1 MLHWPAGAA
10 RIALVV
16 GLGGLSACTSL
27 GLAESSGGSALAN
40 LVKYGSVTEP
50 PIAERP
56 PEEAPDCPPVL
67 VAAGR
72 AALKS
77 GTSQVSV
84 ANVARECIERP
95 NGAVAVK
102 VGIEGRA
109 LLGPGS
115 GSARFDVPVTIV
127 LKRGETVLA
136 SRVKRVAVSIP
147 AGQAQA
153 SFVVVE
159 GGLIVPPGTGE
170 FDIEIGLGGS
180 TPAASPS
187 RPRRTRG

>member
-1 MLHWPAGAA
+1 MA
-10 RIALVV
+10 
-16 GLGGLSACTSL
+16 
-27 GLAESSGGSALAN
+27 
-40 LVKYGSVTEP
+40 SVTEP
-50 PIAERP
+50 PIAERA
-56 PEEAPDCPPVL
+56 PEEAPDCPAVL
-67 VAAGR
+67 VADGR

-95 NGAVAVK
+95 NGAIAVK
-102 VGIEGRA
+102 VGVEGRA

-147 AGQAQA
+147 PGQAHA

-159 GGLIVPPGTGE
+159 GDLIVPPGTGE
-170 FDIEIGLGGS
+170 FDIQVGLGGS
-180 TPAASPS
+180 APAA
-187 RPRRTRG
+187 RPRGRRTKG